1 MANDRQGV
9 NMETGQETAQYD
21 PLAMTAEEE
30 AQIDDLIVS
39 IVAKPAS
46 ERTAAEQ
53 AVLKQANQMEAL
65 RGRIVNY
72 AVAYGNLEKELGRA
86 KDAGEQ
92 QAEIIGKFH
101 DFCDSLERAVA
112 VADSGVLVGE
122 AHAMLCILT
131 DARKAAGLDSEEED
145 DDQ

>member
-1 MANDRQGV
+1 MN
-9 NMETGQETAQYD
+9 TGQETAQYD

-86 KDAGEQ
+86 RGAGEQ

-101 DFCDSLERAVA
+101 DFCDSLQRAVE
-112 VADSGVLVGE
+112 VAEGGLLVGE
-122 AHAMLCILT
+122 VHAMQCILT
-131 DARKAAGLDSEEED
+131 DARRAAGLDPDEED